1 MELRKICAIILLLA
15 LLVTPATANLNDSLN
30 DMFTRWGGRVNVTDP
45 GAYTAQT
52 RGFLVGGSLSA
63 RVPSTSLQPFTWK
76 EPFIKAGCGG
86 IDIFGGS
93 FSFINAEQFTQ
104 FLQAIGQNALGYA
117 FSLGLEAVCPTCN
130 ATIKQLRQYMNDLNK
145 YGMDSCMAAKSLVN
159 TAGDALN
166 LWDMKSCEAD
176 KGAIAN
182 GGYDHVAGYL
192 TCAAGSESEV
202 RQQLRNNSLLRS
214 TNYNQEKRKG
224 APKDSTTHQALKQFQ
239 LTAAERQEIMS
250 LIGTWYTRSE
260 EGSTCQHARPTLT
273 LAELVEG
280 GTVKLLKCGTG
291 GFGDSDICQDVTTED
306 SSLDG
311 YAKRASDMMK
321 AIYEKIRKD
330 PEEAL
335 TDDERT
341 FINAVPI
348 PAIGTM
354 LRSVSKESPDIAKA
368 LIDLTSELVGA
379 TLAWHHIQNFLE
391 IYEGGTM
398 NITACGMKE
407 QDVREQIKVIKA
419 SRQELFDK
427 YMQGFQTQVATI
439 KFQASINAA
448 IATKSKAV
456 QKAINYRIGQ

>member
-1 MELRKICAIILLLA
+1 MTLPKICAITLLLV

-45 GAYTAQT
+45 GAYNAQT
-52 RGFLVGGSLSA
+52 RGFIIGGSLSA
-63 RVPSTSLQPFTWK
+63 RVPRTTLQPFTWK
-76 EPFIKAGCGG
+76 EPYIKAGCGG

-145 YGMDSCMAAKSLVN
+145 YGMDSCMAAKALVN
-159 TAGDALN
+159 TAGDAMN

-182 GGYDHVAGYL
+182 GGYDHIAGYL

-202 RQQLRNNSLLRS
+202 RQQLRNNALWRAQDR
-214 TNYNQEKRKG
+214 TADNRKG
-224 APKDSTTHQALKQFQ
+224 APKGSTTDQALKKFQ
-239 LTAAERQEIMS
+239 LTPAERQEIMS
-250 LIGTWYTRSE
+250 LLGTWYTRSE
-260 EGSTCQHARPTLT
+260 EGSACEYARPTLT

-280 GTVKLLKCGTG
+280 GSVKLLKCGTG
-291 GFGDSDICQDVTTED
+291 GFGDGEICQDVTTED

-311 YAKRASDMMK
+311 YAKKASDTMK
-321 AIYEKIRKD
+321 AIYEKIKKD

-335 TDDERT
+335 SDDEKR
-341 FINAVPI
+341 FVNAVPI
-348 PAIGTM
+348 PAIGAM
-354 LRSVSKESPDIAKA
+354 LRSVSKESPDLAKA
-368 LIDLTSELVGA
+368 LIDLSSELVGA
-379 TLAWHHIQNFLE
+379 TLAWHHIENFIE

-398 NITACGMKE
+398 NITACGMRAE
-407 QDVREQIKVIKA
+407 DVREQLKELRA
-419 SRQELFDK
+419 SRQELFNK
-427 YMQGFQTQVATI
+427 YIQGFQTQVATI
-439 KFQASINAA
+439 RFQASINTVIAA
-448 IATKSKAV
+448 KSKAV
-456 QKAINYRIGQ
+456 KKALDYKPAQ

>member
-1 MELRKICAIILLLA
+1 M
-15 LLVTPATANLNDSLN
+15 
-30 DMFTRWGGRVNVTDP
+30 
-45 GAYTAQT
+45 
-52 RGFLVGGSLSA
+52 
-63 RVPSTSLQPFTWK
+63 
-76 EPFIKAGCGG
+76 
-86 IDIFGGS
+86 
-93 FSFINAEQFTQ
+93 
-104 FLQAIGQNALGYA
+104 
-117 FSLGLEAVCPTCN
+117 
-130 ATIKQLRQYMNDLNK
+130 
-145 YGMDSCMAAKSLVN
+145 
-159 TAGDALN
+159 
-166 LWDMKSCEAD
+166 
-176 KGAIAN
+176 
-182 GGYDHVAGYL
+182 
-192 TCAAGSESEV
+192 
-202 RQQLRNNSLLRS
+202 
-214 TNYNQEKRKG
+214 
-224 APKDSTTHQALKQFQ
+224 
-239 LTAAERQEIMS
+239 
-250 LIGTWYTRSE
+250 
-260 EGSTCQHARPTLT
+260 
-273 LAELVEG
+273 EG

-456 QKAINYRIGQ
+456 QKAINYRVGQ